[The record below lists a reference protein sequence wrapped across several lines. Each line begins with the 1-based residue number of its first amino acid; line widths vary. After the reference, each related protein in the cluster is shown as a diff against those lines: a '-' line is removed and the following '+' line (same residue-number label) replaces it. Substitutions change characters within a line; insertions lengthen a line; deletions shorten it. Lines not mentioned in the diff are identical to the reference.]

1 MSRPLTYTLAGLG
14 LFISLIAP
22 AQQQLPSNR
31 VKPATMYHGG
41 DTVRSPRLGLQTR
54 IPQGWSGVLPRDT
67 EVFLLMPESNTVG
80 EIYVVVNE
88 KMDLEKQKKRWQ
100 AGTELSPGLTL
111 HPQEI
116 TNRGTDVISAVGKIT
131 GANVNQQAKIYAEAK
146 CSPMGFCVTYLAT
159 SDASNIENVKKALQT
174 FVDNT
179 VFQQPST
186 ESPYAHFDWK
196 KFLDGKILLAMG
208 YDANSKR
215 IDEVDLCADGSF
227 RSDITRTGIFKGQAK
242 GYQGKKRGS
251 WHVASHGEKA
261 VITFTFE
268 KLPDVNIELEARD
281 EEIYI
286 KGTRYFVGESERCK

>member
-1 MSRPLTYTLAGLG
+1 MNHRLKYLLTCTALFVSLAA
-14 LFISLIAP
+14 FA
-22 AQQQLPSNR
+22 QLPSNR
-31 VKPATMYHGG
+31 IKPATMYHAG
-41 DTVRSPRLGLQTR
+41 DTVRSPRLGVVTQ

-88 KMDLEKQKKRWQ
+88 KMDMERQKKRWE
-100 AGTELSPGLTL
+100 AGTELSPGITL
-111 HPQEI
+111 QPQSAI
-116 TNRGTDVISAVGKIT
+116 TARGTDVISATGKIT
-131 GANVNQQAKIYAEAK
+131 GANTNQQAKIYAEAK
-146 CSPMGFCVTYLAT
+146 CSPLGFCITYLAT
-159 SDASNIENVKKALQT
+159 SDAQHIENVKKTLQT

-186 ESPYAHFDWK
+186 ESPYAHFNWK

-242 GYQGKKRGS
+242 GYQGKKRGT
-251 WHVASHGEKA
+251 WQVASRGEKA
-261 VITFTFE
+261 TITFTFE
-268 KLPDVNIELEARD
+268 KNLPDVDIELEARD

-286 KGTRYFVGESERCK
+286 KGTRYFVGDSERCK

>member
-1 MSRPLTYTLAGLG
+1 MGCLVSLAA
-14 LFISLIAP
+14 FA
-22 AQQQLPSNR
+22 QLPSNR
-31 VKPATMYHGG
+31 VKPATMYHAG

-54 IPQGWSGVLPRDT
+54 IPPGWSGVLPRDT
-67 EVFLLMPESNTVG
+67 EVFLLLPESNTVG

-88 KMDLEKQKKRWQ
+88 HIDLERQKKRWQ

-111 HPQEI
+111 QPQSEI
-116 TNRGTDVISAVGKIT
+116 TTRGTDVISAVGKIT

-146 CSPMGFCVTYLAT
+146 CSPVGFCITYLAT
-159 SDASNIENVKKALQT
+159 SDAAHMEDVKKALQT

-179 VFQQPST
+179 VFQQPSN

-227 RSDITRTGIFKGQAK
+227 RSEITRTGIFKGQAK

-261 VITFTFE
+261 VITFTFD
-268 KLPDVNIELEARD
+268 KLPDVDIELEARD

-286 KGTRYFVGESERCK
+286 KGIRYFVGESERCK

>member
-1 MSRPLTYTLAGLG
+1 MGFLMSLVALA
-14 LFISLIAP
+14 
-22 AQQQLPSNR
+22 QLPSNR

-88 KMDLEKQKKRWQ
+88 RMDLEKQKKRWQ
-100 AGTELSPGLTL
+100 AGTELSPGITL
-111 HPQEI
+111 QPQSEI
-116 TNRGTDVISAVGKIT
+116 TTRGTDVLSAVGKIA
-131 GANVNQQAKIYAEAK
+131 GANTNQQAKIYAEAK
-146 CSPMGFCVTYLAT
+146 CSPVGFCVTYLAT
-159 SDASNIENVKKALQT
+159 SDAANIENVKKALQT

-186 ESPYAHFDWK
+186 ESPYAHFNWK

-215 IDEVDLCADGSF
+215 IDEVDLCPDGSF

-242 GYQGKKRGS
+242 GYQGKKRGT
-251 WHVASHGEKA
+251 WKVASRGEKA
-261 VITFTFE
+261 TITFTFE
-268 KLPDVNIELEARD
+268 KQLPDVDIELEGRD

-286 KGTRYFVGESERCK
+286 KGIRYFVGESERCK